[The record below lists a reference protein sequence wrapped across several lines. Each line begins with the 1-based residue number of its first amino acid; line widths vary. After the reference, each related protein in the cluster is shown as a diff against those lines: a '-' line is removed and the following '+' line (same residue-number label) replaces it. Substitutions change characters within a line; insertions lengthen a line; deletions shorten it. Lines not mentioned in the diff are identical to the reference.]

1 MKSGMLHEVVD
12 SDGEKHLLGELIG
25 KGGEGSVF
33 AVDGKPSLAAKI
45 FHHTPL
51 SPASMAKL
59 QAIVAHRTHGLDGIA
74 TWPRSIV
81 HATHTNEACGI
92 VTPRV
97 RNARHLHELY
107 GTSARR
113 RFFPQARWFHLVLA
127 ARNVAAAFDKLHES
141 GIIVGDVNQGN
152 LLVDETMRVRF
163 IDCDSFQIRSG
174 EQTFVC
180 PVGTPHFT
188 PPELQGIKLRDVER
202 TVDHDRFGMAI
213 LLFHLLFV
221 GRHPFA
227 GRYFGDRDQT
237 IERAIAERRFAFSKD
252 KAATL
257 MEPPPASLRLDD
269 LPAPIAQLFE
279 RAFRQPD
286 GVANRPAAREWVEQ
300 LDSLLTRRQGC
311 SFDPAHLYDSR
322 LAHCPWC
329 RIEDEGGPAFFVLD
343 GSSSIISPQRVAHL
357 EAQLHRLKFPVFP
370 ELSAQRLKIPQPIA
384 PKRLQSYGRPSSA
397 DLATAALVG
406 SGAICLGAHAFPWAL
421 AAGTIGSLA
430 SGAMLLVSKVA
441 KANRH
446 ERDRLAKDLAGEQ
459 NNLHRKARAITAAHA
474 QRQASFEEST
484 VELKAEASHYR
495 AADKQLTD
503 VLALFRMTQLNRF
516 LTSHLILDHVAE
528 IPGMTPALASV
539 LQSYG
544 IENPLDVDRIKLLGV
559 PMLHDGLTLE
569 LSAWRDRV
577 ARQFVFKSE
586 HGVNFSDAD
595 GGGKTAVTRFKVA
608 QARRILTASHQL
620 DSLAEGSRDRL
631 ERELN
636 YFDRSAEPARELAKN
651 LRAFQSARRPW
662 ERAINTSPPLVAA
675 AALTGPAIGAL
686 LYWLF
691 G

>member
-1 MKSGMLHEVVD
+1 MKPGMLHEVVD
-12 SDGEKHLLGELIG
+12 SDGEKHLLNELLG

-33 AVDGKPSLAAKI
+33 GVDGKPALAAKI
-45 FHHTPL
+45 FHQSPLTPET
-51 SPASMAKL
+51 MAKL
-59 QAIVAHRTHGLDGIA
+59 QAMVTRRTQGLDGIA
-74 TWPRSIV
+74 AWPRSIV
-81 HATHTNEACGI
+81 YSPLTNEACGI
-92 VTPRV
+92 VAPRV
-97 RNARHLHELY
+97 RDARHLHELY

-141 GIIVGDVNQGN
+141 NIVVGDVNQGN

-163 IDCDSFQIRSG
+163 IDCDSFQIRNG
-174 EQTFVC
+174 DQTFVC

-202 TVDHDRFGMAI
+202 TVDHDRFGLAI

-227 GRYFGDRDQT
+227 GRFFGDGDQT

-269 LPAPIAQLFE
+269 LPAPIGQLFE

-286 GVANRPAAREWVEQ
+286 GVINRPAAREWIEQ
-300 LDSLLTRRQGC
+300 LDSLLAHRQSC

-322 LAHCPWC
+322 QAHCPWC

-343 GSSSIISPQRVAHL
+343 GSSSIISPKRIEHL
-357 EAQLHRLKFPVFP
+357 ETQLRRLKYPVFP
-370 ELSAQRLKIPQPIA
+370 EIAAQQFKIPQPIA
-384 PKRLQSYGRPSSA
+384 PKRLQSYPRPSVA

-406 SGAICLGAHAFPWAL
+406 SGAICLAAPILPWAL
-421 AAGTIGSLA
+421 VAGTVGSLA
-430 SGAMLLVSKVA
+430 SGTMLLVSKVA
-441 KANRH
+441 KANRREH
-446 ERDRLAKDLAGEQ
+446 DQLAKKLAGEQ
-459 NNLHRKARAITAAHA
+459 NTLQRKGRAITAAHA
-474 QRQASFEEST
+474 KRQASFEEST
-484 VELKAEASHYR
+484 AELKAEAAHYR

-516 LTSHLILDHVAE
+516 LTNHLILDHVAE

-544 IENPLDVDRIKLLGV
+544 IENPLDVDHIKLLGV

-569 LSAWRDRV
+569 LTAWRDRV
-577 ARQFVFKSE
+577 ARQFVFRSE
-586 HGVNFSDAD
+586 HGVNFSDAE
-595 GGGKTAVTRFKVA
+595 GGGKAAIARFKVA
-608 QARRILTASHQL
+608 QARRILMASHQL
-620 DSLAEGSRDRL
+620 DSLAEASRSRL
-631 ERELN
+631 DRELN

-651 LRAFQSARRPW
+651 LRNFQSVRRPW
-662 ERAINTSPPLVAA
+662 ERAINQSPLIVAA
-675 AALTGPAIGAL
+675 AALAGPAMGGV

>member
-25 KGGEGSVF
+25 KGGEGSVYV
-33 AVDGKPSLAAKI
+33 VDGKPSLAAKI
-45 FHHTPL
+45 FHQSSLP
-51 SPASMAKL
+51 PATLAKL
-59 QAIVAHRTHGLDGIA
+59 QAMVTRRTQGLEGIA
-74 TWPRSIV
+74 AWPRSIV
-81 HATHTNEACGI
+81 YSPLTNEACGI
-92 VTPRV
+92 VAPRV
-97 RNARHLHELY
+97 RDARHLHELY

-113 RFFPQARWFHLVLA
+113 RFFPQARWFHLILA

-141 GIIVGDVNQGN
+141 NIVVGDVNQGN

-163 IDCDSFQIRSG
+163 IDCDSFQIRDG
-174 EQTFVC
+174 EQTFTC

-202 TVDHDRFGMAI
+202 TVDHDRFGLAI

-227 GRYFGDRDQT
+227 GRFFGDGDQT

-252 KAATL
+252 KSATL

-269 LPAPIAQLFE
+269 LPAPIGQLFE

-286 GVANRPAAREWVEQ
+286 GVANRPAAREWIEQ
-300 LDSLLTRRQGC
+300 LDNLLAHRQGC

-343 GSSSIISPQRVAHL
+343 GSSSIISPKRIEHL
-357 EAQLHRLKFPVFP
+357 EAQLRRLKYPVFP
-370 ELSAQRLKIPQPIA
+370 EISAQRLKIPQPIA
-384 PKRLQSYGRPSSA
+384 PKRLQSYPRPSIA
-397 DLATAALVG
+397 DMATVALVG
-406 SGAICLGAHAFPWAL
+406 SAAVCLATPVLPLAL
-421 AAGTIGSLA
+421 AVGTIGSLA
-430 SGAMLLVSKVA
+430 SGATLLVSKVA
-441 KANRH
+441 KEKRREH
-446 ERDRLAKDLAGEQ
+446 EKLAKELTDEQ
-459 NNLHRKARAITAAHA
+459 NTLQRKARAITAAHA
-474 QRQASFEEST
+474 KRQASFEEST
-484 VELKAEASHYR
+484 AELKAEAAHYR

-503 VLALFRMTQLNRF
+503 VLAVFRMTQQNRF
-516 LTSHLILDHVAE
+516 LTNHLILDHVAE

-544 IENPLDVDRIKLLGV
+544 IENPLDVDHIKLLGV

-569 LSAWRDRV
+569 LTGWRDRV

-586 HGVNFSDAD
+586 HGVNFSDAE
-595 GGGKTAVTRFKVA
+595 GGGKAAIARFKVA
-608 QARRILTASHQL
+608 QARRILMASHQL
-620 DSLAEGSRDRL
+620 DSLAEASRSRL
-631 ERELN
+631 DRELN

-651 LRAFQSARRPW
+651 LRNFQSARRPW
-662 ERAINTSPPLVAA
+662 ERAINQSPLIVAA
-675 AALTGPAIGAL
+675 ATLAGPAIGGV

>member
-12 SDGEKHLLGELIG
+12 SEGEQHLLGELLG

-33 AVDGKPSLAAKI
+33 AVDGKPALAVKI
-45 FHHTPL
+45 FHQRPL
-51 SPASMAKL
+51 PPASLAKL
-59 QAIVAHRTHGLDGIA
+59 QAMVAHRTHGLDGIA
-74 TWPRSIV
+74 AWPRSIV
-81 HATHTNEACGI
+81 YATQTNEACGV

-113 RFFPQARWFHLVLA
+113 RFFPQARWFHLVMA

-141 GIIVGDVNQGN
+141 GIVVGDVNQGN

-163 IDCDSFQIRSG
+163 IDCDSFQIDSG
-174 EQTFVC
+174 SQLFAC

-188 PPELQGIKLRDVER
+188 PPELQGLKLRDVVR
-202 TVDHDRFGMAI
+202 TVDHDYFGLAI

-252 KAATL
+252 RAATL

-269 LPAPIAQLFE
+269 LPAPFEQLFE
-279 RAFRQPD
+279 RAFRQPN
-286 GVANRPAAREWVEQ
+286 GVARPAAREWVEQ
-300 LDSLLTRRQGC
+300 LESLLAHRQGC

-370 ELSAQRLKIPQPIA
+370 ELSSQRLKIPQQMA

-397 DLATAALVG
+397 DVATAALVG
-406 SGAICLGAHAFPWAL
+406 SAAICLAAPAFPWAL
-421 AAGTIGSLA
+421 AAGTVGSIA
-430 SGAMLLVSKVA
+430 SGAMLLVSKAA
-441 KANRH
+441 KANRR
-446 ERDRLAKDLAGEQ
+446 ECDRLAGDLATEQ
-459 NNLHRKARAITAAHA
+459 TNLHRKARAITAAHRK
-474 QRQASFEEST
+474 RQASFEEST
-484 VELKAEASHYR
+484 VELKAEAAHYR

-503 VLALFRMTQLNRF
+503 VLALFRMTQLNRY
-516 LTSHLILDHVAE
+516 LSDHLILDHAAE

-569 LSAWRDRV
+569 LTAWRDRV

-586 HGVNFSDAD
+586 HGVNFSDAA
-595 GGGKTAVTRFKVA
+595 GGGKSAITRFKVA

-631 ERELN
+631 EREVN
-636 YFDRSAEPARELAKN
+636 YFDRSAEPARELAKT
-651 LRAFQSARRPW
+651 LRTFQSARRSW
-662 ERAINTSPPLVAA
+662 ERAINQSPLSIGAA
-675 AALTGPAIGAL
+675 VLAGPAIGAF
-686 LYWLF
+686 LYWLL

>member
-25 KGGEGSVF
+25 KGGEGSVYV
-33 AVDGKPSLAAKI
+33 VDGKPSLAAKI
-45 FHHTPL
+45 FHQTPL
-51 SPASMAKL
+51 SPETTAKL
-59 QAIVAHRTHGLDGIA
+59 QALVARRTQGLDGIA
-74 TWPRSIV
+74 AWPRSIV
-81 HATHTNEACGI
+81 YSPQTNEACGI
-92 VTPRV
+92 AAPRV
-97 RNARHLHELY
+97 RDARHLHELY

-141 GIIVGDVNQGN
+141 NIVVGDVNQGN

-163 IDCDSFQIRSG
+163 IDCDSFQIRDG
-174 EQTFVC
+174 EQTFTC

-188 PPELQGIKLRDVER
+188 PPELQGIKLRDIER
-202 TVDHDRFGMAI
+202 TVDHDRFGLAI

-227 GRYFGDRDQT
+227 GRFFGDGDQT

-252 KAATL
+252 KSATL

-269 LPAPIAQLFE
+269 LPPPIGQLFE

-300 LDSLLTRRQGC
+300 LDNLLTQRQGC
-311 SFDPAHLYDSR
+311 SFDPAHLYYSR
-322 LAHCPWC
+322 LAQCPWC

-343 GSSSIISPQRVAHL
+343 GSSSIISPQRVEHL
-357 EAQLHRLKFPVFP
+357 EAQLRRLKYPVFP

-384 PKRLQSYGRPSSA
+384 PKRLQSYPRPSIA
-397 DLATAALVG
+397 DMATVALVG
-406 SGAICLGAHAFPWAL
+406 SAAVCLAAPVLPWAL
-421 AAGTIGSLA
+421 AVGTIGSLA
-430 SGAMLLVSKVA
+430 SGATLLVNKVA
-441 KANRH
+441 KEKRREH
-446 ERDRLAKDLAGEQ
+446 DKLAKDLADEQ
-459 NNLHRKARAITAAHA
+459 NALQRRARAITAAHA
-474 QRQASFEEST
+474 KRQASFEEST

-495 AADKQLTD
+495 AADNQLKD
-503 VLALFRMTQLNRF
+503 VLAVFRMTQLNKF
-516 LTSHLILDHVAE
+516 LTNHLIFDHAAE
-528 IPGMTPALASV
+528 IPGMTPALTAV

-544 IENPLDVDRIKLLGV
+544 IENPLDVDRIKLLGI
-559 PMLHDGLTLE
+559 PMVSDGLILE
-569 LSAWRDRV
+569 LTAWRDRV

-595 GGGKTAVTRFKVA
+595 GGGKAAVTRFKVA
-608 QARRILTASHQL
+608 QARRILMASHHL
-620 DSLAEGSRDRL
+620 NTLAEGSRDRL

-651 LRAFQSARRPW
+651 LRNFQSARRPW

-675 AALTGPAIGAL
+675 AALAGPAIGAV